1 MDMIRALIIDDE
13 QNCID
18 SLTFDLRKH
27 CKEVEIIEACTSP
40 KQGLVAIRRHKPD
53 LVFLDVQM
61 PWMNGFEMLEVLE
74 EISFAIIFTTAY
86 DQFAAKAFR
95 LSAIDYLLKPVDT
108 NDLKEAVRKVSEKI
122 TSKTGAAN
130 IDNLLHN
137 ISKPEAKQRIA
148 FAGREGYEFVEIG
161 SIVYAQAEGAYT
173 HVFLKDKRKLV
184 ISKTLSD
191 IEEMLPPEHFQRIH
205 HSTLV
210 NLSHVTHFFKTDG
223 GYLVLDN
230 GEKLIVSKSKKE
242 GLLERLGLKNS

>member
-1 MDMIRALIIDDE
+1 MIKSVIIDDE

-18 SLTFDLRKH
+18 SLAFDLRKN
-27 CKEVEIIEACTSP
+27 CLDVEIVETCTSP
-40 KQGLVAIRRHKPD
+40 KQGLIAIRRHKPD

-74 EISFAIIFTTAY
+74 EINFCIIFTTAY

-108 NDLKEAVRKVSEKI
+108 IDLKEAVKKVAEKI
-122 TSKTGAAN
+122 AHKTGAAN

-137 ISKPEAKQRIA
+137 INKPETKQRIA

-173 HVFLKDKRKLV
+173 HVFLNNKRKLV

-205 HSTLV
+205 HSTVV
-210 NLSHVTHFFKTDG
+210 NLTHVTHFFKTDG

-230 GEKLIVSKSKKE
+230 GVKLIVSKSKKE
-242 GLLERLGLKNS
+242 GLMERLGLKY

>member
-1 MDMIRALIIDDE
+1 MIKAVIIDDE

-18 SLTFDLRKH
+18 SLSFDLIKH
-27 CKEVEIIEACTSP
+27 CKEVEILEACTSP
-40 KQGLVAIRRHKPD
+40 KQGLMAIRKQKPD

-74 EISFAIIFTTAY
+74 EINFAIIFTTAY

-108 NDLKEAVRKVSEKI
+108 NDLREAVKKVAEKI
-122 TSKTGAAN
+122 AQKTGTAN

-137 ISKPEAKQRIA
+137 INKPETKQRIA

-173 HVFLKDKRKLV
+173 HVFLNNKRKLV
-184 ISKTLSD
+184 MSKTLSD

-205 HSTLV
+205 HSTVV
-210 NLSHVTHFFKTDG
+210 NLNHVTHFFKTDG

-242 GLLERLGLKNS
+242 NVMARLGLRKE

>member
-1 MDMIRALIIDDE
+1 MIKSVIIDDE

-18 SLTFDLRKH
+18 SLAFDLRKN
-27 CKEVEIIEACTSP
+27 CPGIEIVETCTSP
-40 KQGLVAIRRHKPD
+40 KQGLIAIRRHKPD

-74 EISFAIIFTTAY
+74 EINFSIIFTTAY

-108 NDLKEAVRKVSEKI
+108 IDLKEAVKKVAEKI
-122 TSKTGAAN
+122 AHKTGAAN

-137 ISKPEAKQRIA
+137 INKPETKQRIA

-173 HVFLKDKRKLV
+173 HVFLNNKRKLV

-205 HSTLV
+205 HSTVV
-210 NLSHVTHFFKTDG
+210 NLTHITHFFKTDG
-223 GYLVLDN
+223 GYQVLDN

-242 GLLERLGLKNS
+242 GLMERLGLK

>member
-1 MDMIRALIIDDE
+1 MIRSVIIDDE

-18 SLTFDLRKH
+18 SLTYDLQKN

-40 KQGLVAIRRHKPD
+40 KQGLVTIRKQKPD

-61 PWMNGFEMLEVLE
+61 PWMSGFEMLEVLD
-74 EISFAIIFTTAY
+74 EINFAIIFTTAY

-95 LSAIDYLLKPVDT
+95 LSAIDYLLKPVDV
-108 NDLKEAVRKVSEKI
+108 NDLKEAVQKVTEKI
-122 TSKTGAAN
+122 ARKAGGAN

-137 ISKPEAKQRIA
+137 INNPEAKHRIA
-148 FAGREGYEFVEIG
+148 FAGREGYEFVEIAT
-161 SIVYAQAEGAYT
+161 IVYAQAEGAYT
-173 HVFLKDKRKLV
+173 HVFLNTKRKLV

-191 IEEMLPPEHFQRIH
+191 IEEMLPPAQFQRIH

-223 GYLVLDN
+223 GYVVLDS

-242 GLLERLGLKNS
+242 DLMERLGLK